1 MPLLIKSVKFPDFND
16 HMPNELA
23 RAKIKKALAQASIK
37 FKNEKFANEENF
49 LLKKLEEVWNFEL
62 ESENFEISDETRQR
76 YFEILEEQRKALC
89 ELNKDPKIDEEVIRT
104 FLYHIDLE
112 EQRWRAHSE
121 H

>member
-1 MPLLIKSVKFPDFND
+1 
-16 HMPNELA
+16 MPNELA
-23 RAKIKKALAQASIK
+23 RIKIKKALAEASLK
-37 FKNEKFANEENF
+37 FKKEKFVGDEHF
-49 LLKKLEEVWNFEL
+49 LFQKLEEVWNFEL
-62 ESENFEISDETRQR
+62 ESENFEISDEARQR